1 MGGRLLWLSREPG
14 SQLGKLVVSG
24 DGPGVLVESGAM
36 PWAEVIRNA
45 VLLAGAGAQVE
56 VRVFARRRGSYGYE
70 VGQVNS
76 YPVQLP
82 RERRERGPG
91 GSA

>member
-1 MGGRLLWLSREPG
+1 MAGELLWLSREPG

-24 DGPGVLVESGAM
+24 AAPGAVVESGAM
-36 PWAEVIRNA
+36 PWQEVIRRA

-56 VRVFARRRGSYGYE
+56 VRVFAVRRGSRRYE

-82 RERRERGPG
+82 RQRREEGRGG
-91 GSA
+91 QA